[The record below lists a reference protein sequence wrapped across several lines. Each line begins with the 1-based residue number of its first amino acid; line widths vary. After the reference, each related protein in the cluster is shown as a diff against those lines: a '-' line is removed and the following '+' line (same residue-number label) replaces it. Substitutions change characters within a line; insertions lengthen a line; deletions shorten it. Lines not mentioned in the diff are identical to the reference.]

1 MALTKI
7 TQEDTNNK
15 GVIGLPDTPNLTTQ
29 AMQEK
34 FDELALDVIVP
45 KHNGLIDELEAE
57 TAAAS
62 LGAVDPLGEATTIQ
76 AMLDRQAESGYTK
89 AETDALLSNKVDTE
103 VGKGLSTYDFS
114 EAYKTKLNNIEDNA
128 NNYVLPKGTQ
138 STLGGVMGDGSTFT
152 IDENGVGHAVGGGGG
167 GTADY
172 EALIN
177 KPKLNDKAL
186 IGDKQSEEYGILRP
200 YIKVTSDAGSTVTIT
215 KGTETITLTQVSGS
229 STEWEGHPTSYGT
242 WTVKSVLAGA
252 DDATT
257 TVTVDAVKTYAV
269 TVSHISATIT
279 VTYPVGSTY
288 CKLSKGSIEY
298 TATQNPQTFT
308 VRSIGTWNI
317 EVEYN
322 GVVKTATAIIS
333 ADGDSQ
339 SVAVEYATITVN
351 YGNDFKGKTITCTD
365 GNLTYT
371 KTAPSDAST
380 VSFTLPTTGTWA
392 VSATVG
398 GTPYSVSQVVSA
410 YTTYTVTLEVFSA
423 TVTITFPYSNGATCT
438 ISDGD
443 TTLTAT
449 ESPMAFTIPNTGT
462 WVATCVLDGQ
472 SKTQS
477 FVITTDGQTESHT
490 FEYGTINLTFD
501 NEFRGLTV
509 TCANGGTVISKTA
522 PISGNTMTFYPPSTG
537 EWTISSTYSGVPYST
552 SATVVS
558 LATAVSAILQTLPN
572 GQTVLPTD
580 DIQTWLKCAGITN
593 KTSYTT
599 LADVLGDST
608 TLLALM
614 SSNNAVDYLV
624 RSKSWTTANG
634 LVPTLTADTPQVI
647 GTTAESGSG
656 KYMVFDGV
664 KSNYSYWAPTPMD
677 TNAWVGYDF
686 VNPTIVQKVGIL
698 VSSVGRILS
707 VLIQGT
713 NNLSGTWNT
722 LATIDTSA
730 YEGPAQS
737 VTTPTYT
744 NISNT
749 TAYRYYRLKYNN
761 ISSYAS
767 LCELQFYTVKSGQGL
782 CDNSTAMTDIG
793 ANDYCANTLLADST
807 WCSAICNSTYFESV
821 LTTKVPTMTNNTTP
835 SGECFGIG
843 TDNTSAYLAFDND
856 DSTMKSESGYNW
868 AIGYDFGQSVRIVK
882 VVLNS
887 SSYPSWLKS
896 AKLIASNTKSST
908 YGDYTEVSDTLNLT
922 SSNNSFIISNSN
934 NYRYYGIAPKS
945 SDGAYARLYSAQFY
959 GR

>member
-1 MALTKI
+1 MAYTNVYPTRINWENEPSINTPINDVNLNKIDYAVYEHDRTLANWDTTKANQSDLLLSVKTIDYDSDTGVFIFTWQNGTTKTVDLNIEKIPVSFSMNAQGVITMTTDDGTQYTADVGALIKTYTFNDSSVIDFTVTTDGSGNKTITADIVDGSITGTKLQPNYLADCTAAKTAAENAETGAEGSAEDAEAWAIGERGGVPVDPTDPTYHNNSKYWSEQANVTTLSALTDTDIDNPADGQVLTYDGATSKWENKTPAAGGGSKI
-7 TQEDTNNK
+7 TITTSELSLIGTTATLTDGVTTLSADFDNSGKAVFEGVTMTGTLTVTATNGVDT
-15 GVIGLPDTPNLTTQ
+15 
-29 AMQEK
+29 
-34 FDELALDVIVP
+34 
-45 KHNGLIDELEAE
+45 
-57 TAAAS
+57 
-62 LGAVDPLGEATTIQ
+62 ATKQITIQ
-76 AMLDRQAESGYTK
+76 YYGNYTFVI
-89 AETDALLSNKVDTE
+89 A
-103 VGKGLSTYDFS
+103 F
-114 EAYKTKLNNIEDNA
+114 
-128 NNYVLPKGTQ
+128 
-138 STLGGVMGDGSTFT
+138 F
-152 IDENGVGHAVGGGGG
+152 
-167 GTADY
+167 
-172 EALIN
+172 
-177 KPKLNDKAL
+177 
-186 IGDKQSEEYGILRP
+186 
-200 YIKVTSDAGSTVTIT
+200 
-215 KGTETITLTQVSGS
+215 
-229 STEWEGHPTSYGT
+229 
-242 WTVKSVLAGA
+242 
-252 DDATT
+252 
-257 TVTVDAVKTYAV
+257 
-269 TVSHISATIT
+269 SATI
-279 VTYPVGSTY
+279 
-288 CKLSKGSIEY
+288 
-298 TATQNPQTFT
+298 
-308 VRSIGTWNI
+308 
-317 EVEYN
+317 
-322 GVVKTATAIIS
+322 
-333 ADGDSQ
+333 
-339 SVAVEYATITVN
+339 
-351 YGNDFKGKTITCTD
+351 
-365 GNLTYT
+365 
-371 KTAPSDAST
+371 
-380 VSFTLPTTGTWA
+380 
-392 VSATVG
+392 
-398 GTPYSVSQVVSA
+398 
-410 YTTYTVTLEVFSA
+410 
-423 TVTITFPYSNGATCT
+423 TITFPYSNGATCS

-462 WVATCVLDGQ
+462 WVATCTLDGQ

-522 PISGNTMTFYPPSTG
+522 PISGNTMAFYPPSTG
-537 EWTISSTYSGVPYST
+537 EWIISSTYSGVPYST

-558 LATAVSAILQTLPN
+558 LSTAVSAILQTLPN

-580 DIQTWLKCAGITN
+580 DIQTWLKCAGINN

-614 SSNNAVDYLV
+614 SHNNAVDYLV

-634 LVPTLTADTPQVI
+634 LVPTLTADTSQVI
-647 GTTAESGSG
+647 GTTAEGGSG
-656 KYMVFDGV
+656 RYMVFDGV

-761 ISSYAS
+761 ITSYAS
-767 LCELQFYTVKSGQGL
+767 LCELQFYTVKSGQGI

-821 LTTKVPTMTNNTTP
+821 LNVKVPTMTSNTAPSGVCSGKDIMAGNYQYYFAFDGNENSQWVANSTNSYLQYEFPNPILAKRLYTYNVTNSNRPWTGTLKGSNDGATWNDTLASNINGASGARTTTDLISNTT
-835 SGECFGIG
+835 SYKYFRLYC
-843 TDNTSAYLAFDND
+843 
-856 DSTMKSESGYNW
+856 DST
-868 AIGYDFGQSVRIVK
+868 
-882 VVLNS
+882 
-887 SSYPSWLKS
+887 
-896 AKLIASNTKSST
+896 ST
-908 YGDYTEVSDTLNLT
+908 LAPLVTEVQ
-922 SSNNSFIISNSN
+922 I
-934 NYRYYGIAPKS
+934 
-945 SDGAYARLYSAQFY
+945 Y